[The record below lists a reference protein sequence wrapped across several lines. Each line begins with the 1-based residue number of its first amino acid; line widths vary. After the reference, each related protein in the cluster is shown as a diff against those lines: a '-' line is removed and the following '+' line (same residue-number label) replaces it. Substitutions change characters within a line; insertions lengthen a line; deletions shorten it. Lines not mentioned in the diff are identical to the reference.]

1 MADIFETVIGM
12 AEPALKVVGGF
23 VEEVQAT
30 VQKVI
35 NNAVAEALKAS
46 GVNANAAAGAN
57 GGGGARGAVP
67 PPSPTPPP
75 PPPGAGT
82 RNPGP
87 PSSGARP
94 LAHQSP
100 SDGPKRPVRDELTP
114 EA

>member
-46 GVNANAAAGAN
+46 GVNATAAAGAN
-57 GGGGARGAVP
+57 GAA
-67 PPSPTPPP
+67 PT
-75 PPPGAGT
+75 GVAE
-82 RNPGP
+82 
-87 PSSGARP
+87 PSSAPAPAARVRP
-94 LAHQSP
+94 LRAP
-100 SDGPKRPVRDELTP
+100 GR
-114 EA
+114 

>member
-46 GVNANAAAGAN
+46 GVNANAGAGAN
-57 GGGGARGAVP
+57 GGGAGATATATAEP
-67 PPSPTPPP
+67 PPAPAP
-75 PPPGAGT
+75 AT
-82 RNPGP
+82 RV
-87 PSSGARP
+87 RP
-94 LAHQSP
+94 LRAP
-100 SDGPKRPVRDELTP
+100 GR
-114 EA
+114 